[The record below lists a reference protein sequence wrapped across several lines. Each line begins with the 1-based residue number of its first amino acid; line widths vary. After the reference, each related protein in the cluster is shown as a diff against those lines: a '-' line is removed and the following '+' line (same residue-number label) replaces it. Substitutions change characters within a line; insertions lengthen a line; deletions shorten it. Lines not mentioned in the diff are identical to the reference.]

1 MSLHPTTPLTE
12 RIDAIRLS
20 RVSGIGPANFT
31 KLMRQYGSATQALD
45 NLPDR
50 FRLAGRETTPAIP
63 SRTAIETELAWL
75 DKHHGRALLRSDPEY
90 PRLLSHI
97 TDAPPVLFTQGHVHK
112 LSQPAIGIVGARNA
126 SAAGIRMAESL
137 SAEMAAHN
145 LCVVSGLARGI
156 DSAAHQ
162 AALHPGLT
170 IAAIAGGLD
179 HIYPPEHTHLQHAI
193 AERGCLVTEAP
204 LGTIPQ
210 ARHFPRRNRLIAG
223 LGLGCVVVEAA
234 LHSGTLI
241 TARLAQDYER
251 PLFAVPGSPLD
262 PRSRGGNML
271 LRHGAILTENIHD
284 ILPELSLQMPAHL
297 PAPWCFNQQNTLGFC
312 ESFSPWNGFK
322 TPPNTP
328 EEDLDFIIERI
339 HPLLSVTSVTVDE
352 VVSRCQFSVSA
363 VLSALTELELGGV
376 LEFVPGGRVA
386 LLPT

>member
-12 RIDAIRLS
+12 RINAIRLS
-20 RVSGIGPANFT
+20 RVSGVGPANFT
-31 KLMRQYGSATQALD
+31 KLMRQYGSATQVLD
-45 NLPDR
+45 NLPER
-50 FRLAGRETTPAIP
+50 FLRAGRATTPAIP
-63 SRTAIETELAWL
+63 SRTTIEAELAWL
-75 DKHHGRALLRSDPEY
+75 DQNHGRALLRSDPEY

-97 TDAPPVLFTQGHVHK
+97 TDAPPVLFTRGDVRK

-145 LCVVSGLARGI
+145 LCVISGLARGI

-170 IAAIAGGLD
+170 VAAIASGLD

-193 AERGCLVTEAP
+193 AERGCLITEAP

-284 ILPELSLQMPAHL
+284 ILPELSLQMPAYL
-297 PAPWCFNQQNTLGFC
+297 PAPWCFNRQNTLGFS
-312 ESFSPWNGFK
+312 ESSIPWEGPK
-322 TPPNTP
+322 IQPNTP
-328 EEDLDFIIERI
+328 QEDLDFIIEHI